1 MRCFGISSPT
11 KLYLQLPISG
21 YSNTAWKTS
30 RVSVKLQSVFQ
41 KSPVKIYEA
50 LSLHNKTTTSS
61 SAHHPTEIFWRS
73 LLLEKL
79 HLLIS
84 ELLWWGTFCKV
95 VGGSNLTCMDSNLDN
110 VWQLM
115 FAKLWT

>member
-1 MRCFGISSPT
+1 MRYFGISSPT

-50 LSLHNKTTTSS
+50 LPLHNKTATF
-61 SAHHPTEIFWRS
+61 PVQ
-73 LLLEKL
+73 
-79 HLLIS
+79 LITQRKYFG
-84 ELLWWGTFCKV
+84 EV
-95 VGGSNLTCMDSNLDN
+95 YY
-110 VWQLM
+110 
-115 FAKLWT
+115 